1 MQRYPKTLLTFEH
14 WFRSED
20 ACREYLFRFRW
31 PNGFCCPR
39 CEHGQAW
46 KTGRGLWICGQC
58 GKEVSVTAGT
68 VFSGSKLSLRIW
80 FRAIWWI
87 TNQKSGISALGLQR
101 TLGLGSYETAWVL
114 LHKLRRVM
122 VRPGREQLSGMVEV
136 DETVVGGRR
145 KRVVRGRYRGPFVDK
160 ALVAVA
166 AEVRGRGI
174 GRIRL
179 RQMTRQS
186 KEQIMAFIKE
196 VIAPGSDLMTDGWV
210 GFRDL
215 VEMGFT
221 HRPIVE
227 EEEKDLDWVLPRAHR
242 VAALLKRWLLGIHQG
257 RVEQKQLD
265 YYLDEFVFRFNRRS
279 SRSRGRLFYRLMQQ
293 AVAAKPIRYRDVIKG
308 A

>member
-1 MQRYPKTLLTFEH
+1 
-14 WFRSED
+14 
-20 ACREYLFRFRW
+20 
-31 PNGFCCPR
+31 
-39 CEHGQAW
+39 
-46 KTGRGLWICGQC
+46 
-58 GKEVSVTAGT
+58 
-68 VFSGSKLSLRIW
+68 
-80 FRAIWWI
+80 
-87 TNQKSGISALGLQR
+87 
-101 TLGLGSYETAWVL
+101 LGSYETAWVL

-265 YYLDEFVFRFNRRS
+265 
-279 SRSRGRLFYRLMQQ
+279 
-293 AVAAKPIRYRDVIKG
+293 
-308 A
+308 